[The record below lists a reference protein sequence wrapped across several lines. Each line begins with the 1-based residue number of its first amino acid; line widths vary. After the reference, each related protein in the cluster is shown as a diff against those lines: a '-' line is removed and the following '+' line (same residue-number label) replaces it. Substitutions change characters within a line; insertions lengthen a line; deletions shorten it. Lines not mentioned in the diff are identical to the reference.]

1 MKTKLTKN
9 NNRKLTLYKKRQLL
23 GYLFIIPAVVLI
35 CGMSFYPMIKAFFT
49 SFQSGLGNNLHWVG
63 LYNYKNLLKDNI
75 FWKSLYNTFIYLII
89 QMPLMILLAIV
100 LADILNRKD
109 IKLRGVFRTGI
120 FLPCALSLVS
130 YSIIFRSIFSNDGLA
145 NQILSSLGII
155 GQNISWLNTPVTAR
169 AVIIIALLWRWTGY
183 NMVLF
188 LAGIQGIDPA
198 VYEAATLDGATGFKR
213 LRYITIP
220 LLKPIILVA
229 TIMSTNG
236 TLQMFDESL
245 NLTAGGP
252 GNATITLSHYIYKL
266 CFMFSPSIGYAAAM
280 SFIILIIVAILAFIQ
295 MKVGDQR

>member
-1 MKTKLTKN
+1 MKLIQKN
-9 NNRKLTLYKKRQLL
+9 IKKMSAFKKRKLL
-23 GYLFIIPAVVLI
+23 GYLFILPAVVLI
-35 CGMSFYPMIKAFFT
+35 CWMSFYPMLKAFFT
-49 SFQSGLGNNLHWVG
+49 SFQAGMGNNLHWAG
-63 LYNYKNLLKDNI
+63 LYNYKNLLSDQV
-75 FWKSLYNTFIYLII
+75 FGQSLYNTFIYLII
-89 QMPLMILLAIV
+89 QMPLMIFLAIV
-100 LADILNRKD
+100 LADILNRTELKF
-109 IKLRGVFRTGI
+109 KGLFRTGI

-145 NQILSSLGII
+145 NQILTSI
-155 GQNISWLNTPVTAR
+155 GAIDTNISWLNNDSTAR

-188 LAGIQGIDPA
+188 LAGIQGIDGSI
-198 VYEAATLDGATGFKR
+198 YEAAILDGATGFKR

-266 CFMFSPSIGYAAAM
+266 CFMFSPSIGYAAAV
-280 SFIILIIVAILAFIQ
+280 SFVILIIVAALAYIQ
-295 MKVGDQR
+295 MKVGDNR